1 MEEALGEALFVK
13 KYAEVVVD
21 IQSQAVDRPFHY
33 LIPPILEPLLQPG
46 HRVIVPF
53 GSRKLVGYV
62 MGIVHDSPVDEV
74 KPILKIL
81 DAEPLLTREMVDLA
95 LWLAQ
100 HTYSRL
106 VDVLRCLLPPGIH
119 IKSEKYV
126 AIVQETAAQ
135 VLEELKQRAPK
146 QEAVLS
152 YLLEA
157 GGEALWDEV
166 LDAVECQGAVI
177 SALVEKGFVTIKHR
191 WTSPAVKKKRVQ
203 LCRLNVSKKEA
214 EEWVAANR
222 RRAPK
227 QAEVINCLLETN
239 GPAVAS
245 VLAAK
250 AGTTLGV
257 VRTLEEKGLIKRYWQ
272 EVYRDPYGEK
282 VAASKPLPPSPAQS
296 RALDEIKKALDKAAG
311 DVFLLRGVTGSGKTE
326 VYLQA
331 IDRALELGRQAIVLV
346 PEISLTPQTVNRF
359 KARFGDRVAV
369 LHSALGA
376 GERFDEWRRIRSG
389 DADIVVGARSAV
401 FAPFTRLGL
410 IVIDEEHEQSYR
422 QEDMPRYH
430 ARDVA
435 LWRANR
441 HGAVVILGSATPSVE
456 STYLAETGVYR
467 QLLLPERIE
476 TRPLP
481 PVEIVDMRT
490 ELKQGNRTILSKR
503 LREAIRQ
510 RICKEEQ
517 IIILLNRRGYATCVL
532 CRECGHVLQCKNCR
546 VTLTYH
552 ESDRT
557 VRCHYCG
564 WQIPLPSLCPE
575 CRSQLL
581 RRFGVGTQRV
591 EEVLLREF
599 PGVRVLRMDMD
610 TTRRKGAHR
619 AILSAFERG
628 EAHIL
633 LGTQM
638 IAKGLD
644 FPNVTLVGV
653 ITADTALNIPDF
665 RAGERTF
672 QLLTQV
678 AGRAGRGD
686 KGGEVIIQTYTP
698 EHYSIQAAANH
709 NYTAFYREEL
719 AFRRELGY
727 PPYKFLARLLISGPV
742 EREVVETAHRVF
754 EALQL
759 QLGALGIRPEDA
771 EVFGPSPA
779 PLSLVRNRYRWHI
792 IAKGKEAAV
801 RQCLDAFTAGSAT
814 YPCSVSVD
822 AAPCAL
828 L

>member
-1 MEEALGEALFVK
+1 ME
-13 KYAEVVVD
+13 KYAEVIVD
-21 IQSQAVDRPFHY
+21 IPSQAVDRPFHY
-33 LIPPILEPLLQPG
+33 LVPPALEPNLQPG

-53 GSRKLVGYV
+53 GARKLVGYV
-62 MGIVHDSPVDEV
+62 MGIVDKSPVDEV

-81 DAEPLLTREMVDLA
+81 DEEPLLTREMVDLA

-126 AIVQETAAQ
+126 EIAPEYGTRCIN
-135 VLEELKQRAPK
+135 ELKERAPK
-146 QEAVLS
+146 QEAVLR
-152 YLLEA
+152 YLKEA
-157 GGEALWDEV
+157 GGEALWDDI
-166 LDAVECQGAVI
+166 LDAAECGAAVI
-177 SALVEKGFVTIKHR
+177 NALAEKGYVTIKYR

-203 LCRLNVSKKEA
+203 VCRLNVSTGDA
-214 EEWVAANR
+214 AAWVEANR
-222 RRAPK
+222 RKAPK
-227 QAEVINCLLETN
+227 QAEVISCLMVMEKPCT
-239 GPAVAS
+239 AS
-245 VLAAK
+245 NLAAK
-250 AGTTLGV
+250 AGTTLGT
-257 VRTLEEKGLIKRYWQ
+257 VRALEEKGLIKRYWQ
-272 EVYRDPYGEK
+272 EVYRDPYGEGA
-282 VAASKPLPPSPAQS
+282 AASKPLTPNPAQ
-296 RALDEIKKALDKAAG
+296 RNALEEIKEALDRESP

-331 IDRALELGRQAIVLV
+331 IGRVLELGKQAIVLV
-346 PEISLTPQTVNRF
+346 PEISLTPQTVRRF

-369 LHSALGA
+369 LHSALSA

-410 IVIDEEHEQSYR
+410 IVIDEEHEQSYK
-422 QEDMPRYH
+422 QEEMPRYH
-430 ARDVA
+430 AKDVA
-435 LWRANR
+435 LWRASR
-441 HGAVVILGSATPSVE
+441 HRAVVVLGSATPAVE
-456 STYLAETGVYR
+456 STYLAETGAYR

-481 PVEIVDMRT
+481 PVEIVDMRV
-490 ELKQGNRTILSKR
+490 ELKRGNRTILSGR
-503 LREAIRQ
+503 LREAIGQ
-510 RICKEEQ
+510 RLQKREQ
-517 IIILLNRRGYATCVL
+517 MIILLNRRGYATCVL

-552 ESDRT
+552 EPDKS

-564 WQIPLPSLCPE
+564 WQMPLPRLCPE

-591 EEVLLREF
+591 EEVLVREF
-599 PGVRVLRMDMD
+599 PGARILRMDMD
-610 TTRRKGAHR
+610 TTRRKGSHR
-619 AILSAFERG
+619 AILTTFEQG
-628 EAHIL
+628 KADIL

-644 FPNVTLVGV
+644 FPSVTLVGV

-698 EHYSIQAAANH
+698 EHYSIQAAASH
-709 NYTAFYREEL
+709 HYTAFYREEL
-719 AFRRELGY
+719 AFRREMGY
-727 PPYKFLARLLISGPV
+727 PPYKFLARILISGPV
-742 EREVVETAHRVF
+742 EREVIDTAQRAA

-759 QLGALGIRPEDA
+759 QIDALGPRTED
-771 EVFGPSPA
+771 VGIFGPSPA

-792 IAKGKEAAV
+792 IVKGEEGAV
-801 RQCLDAFTAGSAT
+801 RRCLDGFTANQDT